1 MTGGNQRVGVATR
14 RAVTRIFGA
23 ADSLPERSKAS
34 KVLTTV
40 ACRLQLFVYELE
52 RVRFDHFGLGIEQL
66 LDRLHEHCQLLGVAS
81 VEGGGVQSGY
91 ALLSELLE
99 LLQELEAAVLLLP
112 GQLGGDAQYKP
123 ALDELQAL
131 LASVAYYRS
140 ECEETK
146 QRMEAALSELV
157 QALPIRV
164 SVPGSP
170 RASGATLNVRRMAK
184 PASSSQGSP
193 SATAVAGR
201 SNSGGGIYSN
211 GASRSSTSCSPR
223 SGGGTAGAD
232 AATTERGNPQGDIAV
247 LQRVRQVI
255 CELDLDVEMA
265 EGAKDL
271 DAELLQLRDQ
281 MHQELQQQLQQEQ
294 LQLQRYQQQQP
305 EQDLHNLILDSP
317 DSHLRSPAV
326 GIQSGFPRSGA
337 RKRREG
343 PSDKAA
349 AAAVATP
356 DSSVAASLPA
366 SPGVSSPT
374 VAPHGAV
381 RLHAARHVS
390 RRLAAQHLARLKE
403 QQRQLRLQNA
413 VTAAATGM
421 AAAAA
426 TAAGVG
432 TPKGSGGAATVTN
445 NTAAAADPNTVDQDS
460 SDDFAMQPATRRR
473 KMAVSEDEPAGSG
486 SDVATPT
493 AKTAIGGSALADE
506 GKQRLRSP
514 NGKALGRV
522 ADTSVASAASS
533 STAEDAG
540 AGTIEQNG
548 EEVQTVAKSMAA
560 AATAAAA
567 AGPLDV
573 EKSDPSELPGAVVS
587 EDSNATSPATQADGL
602 TSASDGDS
610 VGHGCDPQVNAANG
624 LGPECSSGSISDS
637 DQDVTARCAASSLG
651 DESDGSSGSRRTG
664 VLMARRGGGVNSSG
678 ASDSDASSRSHPLGV
693 PRPLEASVAAL
704 RKLNRVTTL
713 AGMWEAGRL
722 VVQQDAVKAAAGA
735 NGDGGGASASS
746 SDYEDR
752 NDSCASDAGA
762 GDNDVRGQLSAWV
775 ARWRRA
781 ALMPDTAALSG
792 ADSRAAVSNS
802 PFMMLAM
809 QRRPMK
815 VAAAA
820 PPQRVHCRLSAAPPP
835 SLTREATSAEYPA
848 SPASAHGGY
857 GGGSEVNS
865 APHSPTAA
873 TTVAAVAGPLGGCRR
888 IRGTGIAAAAVAPAP
903 LPLPDASVHLRAV
916 GVPGC
921 FAPHW
926 GPPPGPMGLPAAVL
940 PAAGLWLR
948 GGGSGGSSGSRSSS
962 GGGAGGTEFLDFGPD
977 VPTLDLHRDITG
989 WGPCLGRGA
998 FGAVYKALFRNKPAA
1013 IKVLHGGALDV
1024 RDMRALR
1031 TEISLLCRLRH
1042 HPNII
1047 TVYGAAAAP
1056 PDRVALVTELM
1067 DCDLYDYIHRRR
1079 QNCVPID
1086 EVLSIARAI
1095 ASGLSELHPAIVH
1108 RDLKPANV
1116 LLSHSAPSSQ
1126 AGAGAGGGAQQLD
1139 RRLTVKIADFGLARH
1154 KRSQYLSTRDR
1165 DAGTLKYMAPE
1176 CIASGIGGGGV
1187 RGGGSGNAGK
1197 NGGEARSGGGAGNG
1211 DGEDGGSGGGIGSS
1225 GGGITE
1231 KCDIYSFG
1239 VLLYELITGREPWEG
1254 CHPLYAMCQVQ
1265 SGVTLQLPDDTERCP
1280 PALRLL
1286 VQRCWSYQHHK
1297 RPTSR
1302 ELLQELDGIIAA
1314 RLQQQH
1320 QMAEVERHGSSGDGT
1335 ATDAT
1340 AVMPLP

>member
-1 MTGGNQRVGVATR
+1 M
-14 RAVTRIFGA
+14 
-23 ADSLPERSKAS
+23 S
-34 KVLTTV
+34 
-40 ACRLQLFVYELE
+40 
-52 RVRFDHFGLGIEQL
+52 
-66 LDRLHEHCQLLGVAS
+66 
-81 VEGGGVQSGY
+81 
-91 ALLSELLE
+91 
-99 LLQELEAAVLLLP
+99 
-112 GQLGGDAQYKP
+112 
-123 ALDELQAL
+123 
-131 LASVAYYRS
+131 
-140 ECEETK
+140 
-146 QRMEAALSELV
+146 
-157 QALPIRV
+157 
-164 SVPGSP
+164 
-170 RASGATLNVRRMAK
+170 K

-201 SNSGGGIYSN
+201 RNSGGRGNIDSN
-211 GASRSSTSCSPR
+211 RASKSSTSCSPR

-232 AATTERGNPQGDIAV
+232 AATTECGNPQGDVAV

-255 CELDLDVEMA
+255 CALDLDVEMA

-271 DAELLQLRDQ
+271 EAELLQLRDQ

-305 EQDLHNLILDSP
+305 EQDLHNQFLDSP

-326 GIQSGFPRSGA
+326 GIQSAFPRSGA

-366 SPGVSSPT
+366 SPGISSPT
-374 VAPHGAV
+374 AAPHGAA

-413 VTAAATGM
+413 VTAAATGI

-432 TPKGSGGAATVTN
+432 TPKGSGGAATVTS
-445 NTAAAADPNTVDQDS
+445 NTAADPNAVDQDS

-473 KMAVSEDEPAGSG
+473 KMASSEDEPAGSG
-486 SDVATPT
+486 SDVATAT
-493 AKTAIGGSALADE
+493 AKTVVAGSALADDGE
-506 GKQRLRSP
+506 QRLRSP
-514 NGKALGRV
+514 NGKAAGRI
-522 ADTSVASAASS
+522 ADTSVATPA
-533 STAEDAG
+533 TAEDAG
-540 AGTIEQNG
+540 AETEEQNG
-548 EEVQTVAKSMAA
+548 EEVPTIAKNIA

-573 EKSDPSELPGAVVS
+573 EKSDPSELPGAVAS
-587 EDSNATSPATQADGL
+587 EDSNATGPATQVDEL

-610 VGHGCDPQVNAANG
+610 VGHGCDPGVSAADG

-651 DESDGSSGSRRTG
+651 DESDGSSGSRQIV
-664 VLMARRGGGVNSSG
+664 VLTARRGGGING
-678 ASDSDASSRSHPLGV
+678 GGTSDSEASSRSHPLGM
-693 PRPLEASVAAL
+693 PRPREASVAAL

-722 VVQQDAVKAAAGA
+722 VVQQGAVKAATAA
-735 NGDGGGASASS
+735 NGNGGGASASS

-752 NDSCASDAGA
+752 TDSCASNAGA
-762 GDNDVRGQLSAWV
+762 GDNDVRGQLSALV

-781 ALMPDTAALSG
+781 ALTPDTAALPG
-792 ADSRAAVSNS
+792 ADNLAAVSNS

-820 PPQRVHCRLSAAPPP
+820 PPQRVHCRLAPAPAPPLAP
-835 SLTREATSAEYPA
+835 RREATSAECPA
-848 SPASAHGGY
+848 SPASSHGGD
-857 GGGSEVNS
+857 GGGREVNS

-873 TTVAAVAGPLGGCRR
+873 ATVAAVAGPLGGCRR
-888 IRGTGIAAAAVAPAP
+888 IRGAGMAAAAVAPAP

-916 GVPGC
+916 GFPGC

-926 GPPPGPMGLPAAVL
+926 GPPPGPMGLPAVVH
-940 PAAGLWLR
+940 PAAGLWFT
-948 GGGSGGSSGSRSSS
+948 GGCSGGSTGSRSSS

-1139 RRLTVKIADFGLARH
+1139 RRLSVKIADFGLARH

-1197 NGGEARSGGGAGNG
+1197 NGGEARSDGG
-1211 DGEDGGSGGGIGSS
+1211 DGEDGGVGIGVGGIGSS

-1302 ELLQELDGIIAA
+1302 ELLQELDGIIAV

-1320 QMAEVERHGSSGDGT
+1320 KTAEEERHGINGGGT

-1340 AVMPLP
+1340 AAMPLP

>member
-1 MTGGNQRVGVATR
+1 MPNVV
-14 RAVTRIFGA
+14 
-23 ADSLPERSKAS
+23 RSTK
-34 KVLTTV
+34 TT
-40 ACRLQLFVYELE
+40 
-52 RVRFDHFGLGIEQL
+52 
-66 LDRLHEHCQLLGVAS
+66 
-81 VEGGGVQSGY
+81 
-91 ALLSELLE
+91 
-99 LLQELEAAVLLLP
+99 
-112 GQLGGDAQYKP
+112 
-123 ALDELQAL
+123 
-131 LASVAYYRS
+131 
-140 ECEETK
+140 
-146 QRMEAALSELV
+146 
-157 QALPIRV
+157 
-164 SVPGSP
+164 
-170 RASGATLNVRRMAK
+170 
-184 PASSSQGSP
+184 SSSQGSP
-193 SATAVAGR
+193 SVAGR
-201 SNSGGGIYSN
+201 GNSGGGGIDSK
-211 GASRSSTSCSPR
+211 GASSSSTTCSPR
-223 SGGGTAGAD
+223 SGGGVAD
-232 AATTERGNPQGDIAV
+232 VATTECGNPHGDVAV

-294 LQLQRYQQQQP
+294 LQVQLQRQQQRSHP

-326 GIQSGFPRSGA
+326 GTQGALPRSGA

-343 PSDKAA
+343 PSDKAVA
-349 AAAVATP
+349 AAAATP
-356 DSSVAASLPA
+356 DSSVAASHSA
-366 SPGVSSPT
+366 SPAVLSPT
-374 VAPHGAV
+374 STPHGAA

-413 VTAAATGM
+413 VMAAATGM
-421 AAAAA
+421 AAAAG
-426 TAAGVG
+426 TAGGGG
-432 TPKGSGGAATVTN
+432 TPKGSGGVATAVSN
-445 NTAAAADPNTVDQDS
+445 PAAAAVAATIDQDS
-460 SDDFAMQPATRRR
+460 SDDFAVQPATRRR
-473 KMAVSEDEPAGSG
+473 KMAVREDQQAGSG
-486 SDVATPT
+486 NDVGTVK
-493 AKTAIGGSALADE
+493 AKIALARSAMVDD
-506 GKQRLRSP
+506 GKQHLRSP
-514 NGKALGRV
+514 NGKASGPL
-522 ADTSVASAASS
+522 ADTGVA
-533 STAEDAG
+533 T
-540 AGTIEQNG
+540 
-548 EEVQTVAKSMAA
+548 A
-560 AATAAAA
+560 AATAATAEEPGAETLEQNGDDMPTKAKRITAA
-567 AGPLDV
+567 ATAPSAGAADA
-573 EKSDPSELPGAVVS
+573 EESDPSELPAAVVS
-587 EDSNATSPATQADGL
+587 EDSNATSPATQADGS
-602 TSASDGDS
+602 TSASDADS
-610 VGHGCDPQVNAANG
+610 VGHGCDPRVSAAEG

-637 DQDVTARCAASSLG
+637 DQDVAATCAASGLG
-651 DESDGSSGSRRTG
+651 EESDGSSGSRRT
-664 VLMARRGGGVNSSG
+664 VILTAQRGGGINGDG
-678 ASDSDASSRSHPLGV
+678 ASDSEASSLSRPLGAQR
-693 PRPLEASVAAL
+693 PREASVAAL

-722 VVQQDAVKAAAGA
+722 VVQQGTAKAAAAA
-735 NGDGGGASASS
+735 NGDVDGASGSS

-752 NDSCASDAGA
+752 SESCASDAGA
-762 GDNDVRGQLSAWV
+762 GDDGVRGQLSMRL

-781 ALMPDTAALSG
+781 TLAKDTAALPG
-792 ADSRAAVSNS
+792 ADNRAAVSNS
-802 PFMMLAM
+802 PFVMLAM

-815 VAAAA
+815 AVAAVPSQRVHGRLAAA
-820 PPQRVHCRLSAAPPP
+820 PPPPRRDAA
-835 SLTREATSAEYPA
+835 STECPA
-848 SPASAHGGY
+848 SPASSY
-857 GGGSEVNS
+857 GGDGGGGEINS
-865 APHSPTAA
+865 APQSPTAA
-873 TTVAAVAGPLGGCRR
+873 ATAAAVAGPLGGCLR
-888 IRGTGIAAAAVAPAP
+888 IRGAGVAAAVAAPAP
-903 LPLPDASVHLRAV
+903 LPLPDTSVHLRAV
-916 GVPGC
+916 GIPGC

-926 GPPPGPMGLPAAVL
+926 GPPPGPMGSPAAVYR
-940 PAAGLWLR
+940 AAGLWFS
-948 GGGSGGSSGSRSSS
+948 GGGSGGSGASRNSS
-962 GGGAGGTEFLDFGPD
+962 GGGAGGTELLDFGPD

-998 FGAVYKALFRNKPAA
+998 FGAVYKALFRNQPAA

-1116 LLSHSAPSSQ
+1116 LLRHSAPASQ
-1126 AGAGAGGGAQQLD
+1126 AGAGAGGGGAQQLD
-1139 RRLTVKIADFGLARH
+1139 RRLSVKIADFGLARH

-1176 CIASGIGGGGV
+1176 CIASGIGGG

-1197 NGGEARSGGGAGNG
+1197 DGGEAGGGGGGGGGGAGNS
-1211 DGEDGGSGGGIGSS
+1211 DNGG

-1265 SGVTLQLPDDTERCP
+1265 SGVTLQLPDDPERCP

-1320 QMAEVERHGSSGDGT
+1320 QMAEEERRCSSGGATATAT
-1335 ATDAT
+1335 ATDA
-1340 AVMPLP
+1340 ASAMPLP